1 MKLENKKNYIYL
13 ICGKARH
20 GKTTSGNMI
29 NNIYAKKN
37 MKVANT
43 LIALYLKSYVK
54 QFFGWDGSDE
64 TKPRDLLQELGTD
77 IIRKKL
83 NKPKFFIN
91 RTIEDIEILSNFFE
105 AIIIDDIR
113 FPEEIEDI
121 KQKYPNTISI
131 KINRPNFESEL
142 NLKQQQHATEIALN
156 NYNEYDYVIENDG
169 TLEDLQNKLEEIVK
183 KVDDRI

>member
-1 MKLENKKNYIYL
+1 MELENKKNYIYL

-29 NNIYAKKN
+29 HEIYEKQN

-43 LIALYLKSYVK
+43 LIALYLKSYAK
-54 QFFGWDGSDE
+54 QFFGWDGSEE

-105 AIIIDDIR
+105 AIIIDDVR

-121 KQKYPNTISI
+121 KAKYPNTISI

-142 NLKQQQHATEIALN
+142 NAKQQMHATEVALN
-156 NYNEYDYVIENDG
+156 NYDKYDYVIENDG
-169 TLEDLQNKLEEIVK
+169 TLENLNKKIEEIIK